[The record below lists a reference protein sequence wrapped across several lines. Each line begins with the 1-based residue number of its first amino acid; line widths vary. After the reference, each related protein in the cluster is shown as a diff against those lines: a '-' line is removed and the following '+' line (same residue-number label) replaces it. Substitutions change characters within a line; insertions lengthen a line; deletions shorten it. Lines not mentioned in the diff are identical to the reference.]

1 MPSLIDILL
10 PEKVKTSPIIPQE
23 FQAYVYPFTKPIFR
37 STPAFTRIEQI
48 IAIRGCRIMNVTT
61 LVDEETVMRVRRKND
76 ALTLHIMLRGTVAW
90 SVPTEG
96 KISLAAGEYRLLKM
110 DTGLHEML
118 LPAGLSEFIQ
128 IDIPPALIADILPA
142 STLVRSLLTSP
153 LPFLSSV
160 SSQPMEQKFRQLI
173 DDIRRTAAGEGIQ
186 QLRLYA
192 QLTELITA
200 AIDSLEKTADLPS
213 GSEMHERLIF
223 DIKVYINRHLSKKI
237 TLSDIAAAFFIS
249 ESKLKKD
256 FKKSEQQTVLAYLQE
271 QRMQRAMQLLQASD
285 NKLAHI
291 AQEVGYSNLSSFTR
305 EFRKHFD
312 CSPKVVRL
320 NIRNRHL

>member
-10 PEKVKTSPIIPQE
+10 PEEVKTSRVIPQE
-23 FQAYVYPFTKPIFR
+23 FQAHVYPFTKPIFR
-37 STPAFTRIEQI
+37 STSAFTRIEQI

-61 LVDEETVMRVRRKND
+61 MVDEDTVMRVRRKND
-76 ALTLHIMLRGTVAW
+76 VLTLHIMLQGTVTW
-90 SVPTEG
+90 SVPMEG
-96 KISLAAGEYRLLKM
+96 RISLAPGEYRLLKM
-110 DTGLHEML
+110 NTGLHEML

-128 IDIPPALIADILPA
+128 IDIPPSLIADILPA
-142 STLVRSLLTSP
+142 STLVRSLLTSA
-153 LPFLSSV
+153 LSFQCSV
-160 SSQPMEQKFRQLI
+160 SPRPMEQKFRYLI
-173 DDIRRTAAGEGIQ
+173 DDIRQTVVKDGIQ

-200 AIDSLEKTADLPS
+200 AIDSLEETGIPPS
-213 GSEMHERLIF
+213 GNDIHERLIF
-223 DIKVYINRHLSKKI
+223 DIKVYINRHLNKKI
-237 TLSDIAAAFFIS
+237 TLSEIAGAFFIS
-249 ESKLKKD
+249 ASKLKKD

-285 NKLAHI
+285 NKLSHI

-320 NIRNRHL
+320 NIRNRHI

>member
-10 PEKVKTSPIIPQE
+10 PEKVKTSQVIPQE
-23 FQAYVYPFTKPIFR
+23 FQAHVYPFTKPIFR

-61 LVDEETVMRVRRKND
+61 LVEEETVMRVRRKND

-90 SVPTEG
+90 SVPMEG
-96 KISLAAGEYRLLKM
+96 KVSLAPGEYRLLKM
-110 DTGLHEML
+110 NTGPHDML

-128 IDIPPALIADILPA
+128 IDIPPTLIADIVPA

-153 LPFLSSV
+153 LPFQASV
-160 SSQPMEQKFRQLI
+160 SPQPMEQKFRQLI
-173 DDIRRTAAGEGIQ
+173 DDIRQTAIKDGIQ

-200 AIDSLEKTADLPS
+200 AIDNLEKTTDLPT
-213 GSEMHERLIF
+213 GSDVHEHLIF
-223 DIKVYINRHLSKKI
+223 DIKVYINRHLSQKL

-256 FKKSEQQTVLAYLQE
+256 FKRSEQQTVLAYLQE

-320 NIRNRHL
+320 NIRNRQI

>member
-10 PEKVKTSPIIPQE
+10 PEKVKTSQVIPQE

-37 STPAFTRIEQI
+37 STPVFTRIEQI
-48 IAIRGCRIMNVTT
+48 IAIHGCRIMNVTT
-61 LVDEETVMRVRRKND
+61 LVDEEMVMRVRRKND

-90 SVPTEG
+90 SVPMEG
-96 KISLAAGEYRLLKM
+96 KISLSPGEYRLLKM
-110 DTGLHEML
+110 NTGPHEML
-118 LPAGLSEFIQ
+118 LPVGLSEFIQ
-128 IDIPPALIADILPA
+128 IDIPPTLIADILPA
-142 STLVRSLLTSP
+142 SILVRSLLASP
-153 LPFLSSV
+153 LPFQYSV
-160 SSQPMEQKFRQLI
+160 CQQPMEQKFRQLI
-173 DDIRRTAAGEGIQ
+173 DDIRQTTVRDGIQ

-192 QLTELITA
+192 QITELITA
-200 AIDSLEKTADLPS
+200 AIDSLEKTALPPS
-213 GSEMHERLIF
+213 GSDVHERLIF

-271 QRMQRAMQLLQASD
+271 QRMHRAMQLLQASD

-312 CSPKVVRL
+312 CSPKIVRL